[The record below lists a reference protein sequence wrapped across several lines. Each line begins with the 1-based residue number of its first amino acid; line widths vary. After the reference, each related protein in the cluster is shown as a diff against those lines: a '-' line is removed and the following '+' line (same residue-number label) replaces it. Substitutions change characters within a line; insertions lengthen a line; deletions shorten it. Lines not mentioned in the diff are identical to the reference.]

1 MDDEIIEK
9 VKECA
14 VSYLGMQ
21 KDDFVSV
28 TEIFNDDQARTQG
41 FDVKVQG
48 KETPTTG
55 QCFVVVKDG
64 QASILTQED
73 DSSSPPL

>member
-1 MDDEIIEK
+1 MDDQVLEK

-14 VSYLGMQ
+14 TVYLGMQ

-28 TEIFNDDQARTQG
+28 SEMFNDGKSQG

-64 QASILTQED
+64 QASIVTQPGE
-73 DSSSPPL
+73 SSEPKSD

>member
-1 MDDEIIEK
+1 MDDQILEK
-9 VKECA
+9 VRECA

-21 KDDFVSV
+21 KDDFVSIA
-28 TEIFNDDQARTQG
+28 EIFSNDQDNTQG

-48 KETPTTG
+48 KEAPTTG

-64 QASILTQED
+64 QASILTQRED
-73 DSSSPPL
+73 NSSTS

>member
-1 MDDEIIEK
+1 MDDQVLDK

-14 VSYLGMQ
+14 ISYLGMHM
-21 KDDFVSV
+21 DDFVSV
-28 TEIFNDDQARTQG
+28 SEMFDDGDSQG

-48 KETPTTG
+48 KETSTTG

-64 QASILTQED
+64 QASILTQPDE
-73 DSSSPPL
+73 SSN

>member
-1 MDDEIIEK
+1 MDDQVLVK

-14 VSYLGMQ
+14 ISYLGMHM
-21 KDDFVSV
+21 DDFVSV
-28 TEIFNDDQARTQG
+28 SEMFDDGDSQG
-41 FDVKVQG
+41 FDVRVQG

-64 QASILTQED
+64 QASILNRPGE
-73 DSSSPPL
+73 SSN

>member
-1 MDDEIIEK
+1 MDDQVLDK

-14 VSYLGMQ
+14 ISYLGMQ
-21 KDDFVSV
+21 TDDFVSV
-28 TEIFNDDQARTQG
+28 SEIFDDGDSQG
-41 FDVKVQG
+41 FDVRVQG

-64 QASILTQED
+64 QASILTESEE
-73 DSSSPPL
+73 SSN